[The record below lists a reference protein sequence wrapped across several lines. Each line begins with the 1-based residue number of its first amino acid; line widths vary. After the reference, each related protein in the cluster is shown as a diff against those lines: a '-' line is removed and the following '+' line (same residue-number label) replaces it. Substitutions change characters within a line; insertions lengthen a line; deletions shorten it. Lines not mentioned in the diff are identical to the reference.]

1 MIPGGTIKKEI
12 GKMISHRHLARNWF
26 FKGFAGPQLDAL
38 LALGKDTL
46 YPAGGIVVVEGD
58 PAQSFHILVQG
69 MVSIKMSAEEHG
81 ELVLNTLKQTGEI
94 FGWSALVEEGRSTAT
109 VECLKETKVLSFKK
123 QDLEDLFAKDPEL
136 GYRFMKRLAGL
147 ISRRLESTR
156 ALLMKQIS

>member
-1 MIPGGTIKKEI
+1 
-12 GKMISHRHLARNWF
+12 MISRRHLARNWF
-26 FKGFAGPQLDAL
+26 FKDFAGPELDAL

-69 MVSIKMSAEEHG
+69 MVSIKMRAEEHG